1 MHYEQVKGI
10 LSPHNGM
17 NLYRGCQHGCIY
29 CDSRSRCYQMNHD
42 FEDIAV
48 KENALERLEAAL
60 KSRRNRCMIGT
71 GAMTDPYIPLE
82 TKLELTRKALLLIEK
97 YGFGVAIQT
106 KSDRILRDL
115 DVLERINRQAK
126 ALAQMTLTT
135 ADEALCKIVEPN
147 VSTTAQ
153 RVAALK
159 QFGAA
164 GIPTVVW
171 LCPLLPF
178 LNDTPENVRQIVE
191 YCADAGVKGIINFGM
206 GLTLRDGSREYFYRQ
221 LDRHFPGLKEE
232 YIRTYGNA
240 YEIPS
245 PRTDELWKLFHE
257 LCEKYGIWHD
267 NKHIFGFL
275 STLEENQEQF
285 SLF

>member
-29 CDSRSRCYQMNHD
+29 CDSRSLCYQMNHD

-48 KENALERLEAAL
+48 KENALELLETAL
-60 KSRRNRCMIGT
+60 KSRRNRCMIGF

-82 TKLELTRKALLLIEK
+82 TKLEMTRKALLLIEK

-115 DVLERINRQAK
+115 EVLERIHRQAK
-126 ALAQMTLTT
+126 AVVQMTLTT
-135 ADEALCKIVEPN
+135 ADEVLCKIVEPN

-159 QFGAA
+159 QFQVG

-191 YCADAGVKGIINFGM
+191 ASADAGVKGILNFGM
-206 GLTLRDGSREYFYRQ
+206 GLTLRSGNREYFYRQ
-221 LDRHFPGLKEE
+221 LDRHFPGLKEQ

-240 YEIPS
+240 YELPS
-245 PRTDELWKLFHE
+245 PRSDALWKLFHE

-267 NKHIFGFL
+267 NKQIFSFL
-275 STLEENQEQF
+275 STLEENQEQI